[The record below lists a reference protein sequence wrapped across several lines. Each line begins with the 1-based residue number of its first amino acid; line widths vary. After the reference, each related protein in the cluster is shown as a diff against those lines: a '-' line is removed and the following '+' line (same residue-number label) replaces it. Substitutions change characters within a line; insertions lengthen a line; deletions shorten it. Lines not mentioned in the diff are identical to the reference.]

1 VTYSVALPFVPADDG
16 IAAGEEAL
24 LALLMVHAFLL
35 ARLGAE
41 REAARRT

>member
-1 VTYSVALPFVPADDG
+1 MTYCVALRFVPSDDG
-16 IAAGEEAL
+16 IAAGEGAL
-24 LALLMVHAFLL
+24 LALLMVHAILL